1 MHSSRETKILPKYL
15 QILSNTQY
23 PAFNLVSY
31 NVVEQTLMHKQGAR
45 LVVEQNIKSK
55 PKQTLLKNLKMD
67 NLDTYILRMGNI
79 QNMLFQK
86 REVIATGKNSQVAYE
101 TDFIILKLTLKYSGP
116 TKELSKRPQEP
127 SHSETK
133 WQNS

>member
-1 MHSSRETKILPKYL
+1 MYSSRETKILPKYL

-31 NVVEQTLMHKQGAR
+31 NVVEQILMHKRGAR

-86 REVIATGKNSQVAYE
+86 
-101 TDFIILKLTLKYSGP
+101 
-116 TKELSKRPQEP
+116 
-127 SHSETK
+127 
-133 WQNS
+133 